1 MADLNEIFGSESENE
16 EMENEEVNKKV
27 EEDSNEEVENQ
38 DESGEEDEQEEDS
51 DNEQQDEEKVEQE
64 DEETEEQ
71 QEDEEEV
78 EQEEEEAEDQQ
89 QDDDEHEEAE
99 QEDKDDDEER
109 KEDSDNDQTNVD
121 DDDDDDEIVSKRAKK
136 NDVDVFG
143 EELDDL
149 SDDSNSNKEE
159 EETENNTQSQI
170 HIEQEEE
177 EVEPEQLINI
187 EIPRVKTDL
196 GKESHFVKL
205 PNFLSVE
212 PRPFDT
218 ETYEDDLLEKSETV
232 DEEGQARVRLKVE
245 NTIRWRYEKDNEG
258 NLVKQSNA
266 KIVKW
271 SDGSLSMYLGNEIF
285 DVYKTFMQGDHN
297 HLFVRQGNVLHGQTI
312 FKTKLTFRPHSTDSM
327 THRKMTMSLVDRGS
341 KLKKVKILTEIK
353 KNPEQNR
360 IEMIKKEE
368 EKLKAAS
375 RRQQQ
380 QRRIREKS
388 HSKGLSANYLE
399 DKYNNSDDDDTGIS
413 LSAIKNNF
421 SKNKYKS
428 RKEVYSSSDESEN
441 ERRLNR
447 VKQNEDNSEDDDDE
461 DEDDIYSK
469 KSKMTKKKK
478 VKHVVSDD
486 DDED

>member
-1 MADLNEIFGSESENE
+1 MFGEELSDLSDDSDVKKTADSDKEEENE
-16 EMENEEVNKKV
+16 DEDEDNDQSGIVHKEPEEV
-27 EEDSNEEVENQ
+27 
-38 DESGEEDEQEEDS
+38 
-51 DNEQQDEEKVEQE
+51 
-64 DEETEEQ
+64 
-71 QEDEEEV
+71 
-78 EQEEEEAEDQQ
+78 EEEEAE
-89 QDDDEHEEAE
+89 
-99 QEDKDDDEER
+99 
-109 KEDSDNDQTNVD
+109 
-121 DDDDDDEIVSKRAKK
+121 
-136 NDVDVFG
+136 
-143 EELDDL
+143 
-149 SDDSNSNKEE
+149 
-159 EETENNTQSQI
+159 
-170 HIEQEEE
+170 
-177 EVEPEQLINI
+177 PEQIINI

-212 PRPFDT
+212 PRPFDP

-245 NTIRWRYEKDNEG
+245 NTIRWRYEKDSEG

-312 FKTKLTFRPHSTDSM
+312 FKTKLAFRPHSTDSM
-327 THRKMTMSLVDRGS
+327 THRKMTMSIVDRTS

-353 KNPEQNR
+353 KNPENNR
-360 IEMIKKEE
+360 NELMKKEE

-375 RRQQQ
+375 RRQNQ

-388 HSKGLSANYLE
+388 HTKGLSTNYLE
-399 DKYNNSDDDDTGIS
+399 DKYDSDDGDTGGVS
-413 LSAIKNNF
+413 LSAIKNKF
-421 SKNKYKS
+421 KS

-447 VKQNEDNSEDDDDE
+447 AKQNEDEESSSDG
-461 DEDDIYSK
+461 EDDIYSK
-469 KSKMTKKKK
+469 KSSSTKKKK

-486 DDED
+486 DED